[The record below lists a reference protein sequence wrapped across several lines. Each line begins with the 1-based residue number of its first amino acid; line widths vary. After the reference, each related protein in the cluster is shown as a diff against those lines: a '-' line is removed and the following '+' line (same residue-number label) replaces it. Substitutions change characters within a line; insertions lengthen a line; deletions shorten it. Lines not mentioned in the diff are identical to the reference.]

1 MSEIITA
8 AITGC
13 VTLLGVLLSNRA
25 AQAVTDEKLTELTRE
40 VREHNHFA
48 RRVAG
53 VAAITVICYL
63 VGWIVKVSGLDNKWI
78 PVIVGVCG
86 GILGVVGMLVMTD
99 FPAADPLTAAAVGIV
114 SGLAATGVDQIS
126 KQMKD

>member
-1 MSEIITA
+1 MDISA
-8 AITGC
+8 FGM
-13 VTLLGVLLSNRA
+13 
-25 AQAVTDEKLTELTRE
+25 
-40 VREHNHFA
+40 
-48 RRVAG
+48 AG

-99 FPAADPLTAAAVGIV
+99 FPAADPLTPLRWESSAASRPQEWIRSANR
-114 SGLAATGVDQIS
+114 
-126 KQMKD
+126 